1 MRIVSVLAATAVLAA
16 LTGAPVHA
24 TSNYAYKK
32 HEYPTI
38 GGGRAPNGRNAI
50 AAHGEGDDGYDD
62 FHLYLMA
69 SRRIIQSLPDIE
81 SKNILDTSPKAY
93 DAYWSPDSRHVAVT
107 FRRDRHSL
115 ELRLYDIRERHV
127 RRILTPDPIG
137 RFIEKTQTTPDDLR
151 ARLISISW
159 LSPTRFR
166 LKQQTVYRVP
176 SRELARVLGPFGR
189 EEINSEA
196 ETTDSEGKPV
206 TWSVVQA
213 SLDVIYD
220 VRHGSRVRRISM
232 KPGEFD
238 EP

>member
-62 FHLYLMA
+62 FHLYLMV

-81 SKNILDTSPKAY
+81 IKKYSGY
-93 DAYWSPDSRHVAVT
+93 
-107 FRRDRHSL
+107 
-115 ELRLYDIRERHV
+115 
-127 RRILTPDPIG
+127 
-137 RFIEKTQTTPDDLR
+137 
-151 ARLISISW
+151 
-159 LSPTRFR
+159 
-166 LKQQTVYRVP
+166 
-176 SRELARVLGPFGR
+176 
-189 EEINSEA
+189 
-196 ETTDSEGKPV
+196 
-206 TWSVVQA
+206 
-213 SLDVIYD
+213 
-220 VRHGSRVRRISM
+220 
-232 KPGEFD
+232 